1 MELATKWEKFAKT
14 GAEEFRQNYDNA
26 YSCVEL
32 LLSAGADIYPEIL
45 QQAGTTEVA
54 DLIHHY
60 DMTINNEV
68 YNFIKRSMGKCSL
81 NVHNQLLS
89 AVSILRPGVSNFL
102 DMVVFSNH
110 LFCVKF
116 CLYFPANY
124 HSIEDIIIMRS
135 VPMMICTS
143 VTSN

>member
-89 AVSILRPGVSNFL
+89 AVSISHYCLI
-102 DMVVFSNH
+102 FSQQSGT
-110 LFCVKF
+110 V
-116 CLYFPANY
+116 
-124 HSIEDIIIMRS
+124 D
-135 VPMMICTS
+135 
-143 VTSN
+143 

>member
-1 MELATKWEKFAKT
+1 MSALLGFKAPVNWRNGNNVTALHLAVELAAKWEKFAKSS

-32 LLSAGADIYPEIL
+32 LLAAGADIYPEIV

-89 AVSILRPGVSNFL
+89 AVSI
-102 DMVVFSNH
+102 
-110 LFCVKF
+110 
-116 CLYFPANY
+116 
-124 HSIEDIIIMRS
+124 I
-135 VPMMICTS
+135 
-143 VTSN
+143 